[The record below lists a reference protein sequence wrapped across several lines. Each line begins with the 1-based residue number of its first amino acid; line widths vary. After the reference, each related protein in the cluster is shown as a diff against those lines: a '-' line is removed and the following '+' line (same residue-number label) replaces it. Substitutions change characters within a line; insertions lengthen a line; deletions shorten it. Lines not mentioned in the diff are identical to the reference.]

1 MKKQHIILI
10 AVAAIS
16 IALGAIIA
24 ITVAL
29 MASPGSA
36 QSEVETQAETQVEH
50 EPEAEAISSSRLE
63 DAEYV
68 KSLSEQDQAYLLAI
82 ICLAVEDGN
91 APNEIAET
99 IAETFDEISED
110 YAQRFVSATLVTVCN
125 QASE

>member
-36 QSEVETQAETQVEH
+36 QSEVETQAETQSDVQ
-50 EPEAEAISSSRLE
+50 PEAEEVSSGRLE
-63 DAEYV
+63 DAEFV
-68 KSLSEQDQAYLLAI
+68 KAMPEKEQAQLIAI
-82 ICLAVEDGN
+82 VCLATEQGN
-91 APNEIAET
+91 SPSEVAASIANN
-99 IAETFDEISED
+99 FDAISED
-110 YAQRFVSATLVTVCN
+110 YAQSFVSAALITVCN